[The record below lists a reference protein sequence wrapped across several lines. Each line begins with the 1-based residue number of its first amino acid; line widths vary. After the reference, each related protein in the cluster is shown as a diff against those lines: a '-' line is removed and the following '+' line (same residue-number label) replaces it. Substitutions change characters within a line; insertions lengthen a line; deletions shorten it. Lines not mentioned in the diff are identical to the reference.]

1 MVSRSAGTGTL
12 SSALSVKKKEEG
24 KCGVRSMGM
33 TKELVDVGAADA
45 APTAVV
51 TMKSYRDWV
60 VTSS

>member
-24 KCGVRSMGM
+24 KCGVPFVRSMGM

-51 TMKSYRDWV
+51 TM
-60 VTSS
+60 

>member
-51 TMKSYRDWV
+51 TM
-60 VTSS
+60 